1 MKKKI
6 IEVDS
11 LRTAT
16 VLLTLAFFYDIF
28 WVFYSNIF
36 FGESV
41 MASVATSIDLPMK
54 L

>member
-1 MKKKI
+1 MPIPNRKL

-16 VLLTLAFFYDIF
+16 ILLTLAFFYDIF
-28 WVFYSNIF
+28 WVFYSHIF

-41 MASVATSIDLPMK
+41 MS
-54 L
+54 